1 MREKEDVFSYFE
13 TKGVSLPR
21 NVLHKEK
28 KNMIPS
34 KSSHRKR
41 IPYGMSNYA
50 SVRERECYFV
60 DKTTFIPELE
70 AANSFFFFIRP
81 RRFGKSLTLSML
93 KYYYDINNADDFEKL
108 FGGLYIGEHPT
119 EERNS
124 YLIIELDFSVI
135 DASLGNYKGSMDT
148 HCRIQFESFC
158 DRYESLLPKE
168 TKSELHK
175 TNGAV
180 GQLQVLIDKCT
191 KAGRKIYLFID
202 EYDHFTNDILSD
214 ATRLKDYESET
225 HGEGYFRKFFNTI
238 KAGTKSAIERCFV
251 TGVSP
256 VTMDDVTSGF
266 NIGTNYSM
274 SAEFNELMG
283 FTEDEVREM
292 LDYYRTTC
300 EFHHTTDELIE
311 GMKPWYDNYCFAT
324 KSYGRTTMYNSCMV
338 LYFID
343 NYIRNGG
350 DYPDYMLE
358 DNIRTDYNKLRML
371 VRRDSEFGHDASV
384 IRQIVEQGYIT
395 AELKTGFPA
404 RSITDPRN
412 FVSLL
417 YYFGMLSINGTIR
430 GKTKLI
436 IPNQVVREQLYGYLL
451 ESYERDGLSQKDYV
465 RSDLASNLAYDGAWK
480 EYFGYIADCLNN
492 YASQRDKQKGEPFV
506 HGFTLAMTSL
516 NRFYRAISE
525 QDCPTGFID
534 LFLRPELDIYKD
546 MQHCYIVE
554 FKYVKMS
561 EPESLVEIKR
571 QEAINQ
577 ANRYAET
584 ELVKS
589 SIGHTTLHKIVMV
602 YKGMEMV
609 VCEEI

>member
-1 MREKEDVFSYFE
+1 
-13 TKGVSLPR
+13 
-21 NVLHKEK
+21 
-28 KNMIPS
+28 MIPS
-34 KSSHRKR
+34 PSNYRKR
-41 IPYGMSNYA
+41 IPYGMSNFA
-50 SVRERECYFV
+50 SVRRDDCYFV
-60 DKTTFIPELE
+60 DKTVFIPELE
-70 AANSFFFFIRP
+70 KSNKFFFFIRP

-93 KYYYDINNADDFEKL
+93 KHYYDINRADKFEEL
-108 FGGLYIGEHPT
+108 FGELYIGEHPT

-124 YLIIELDFSVI
+124 YLIISLNFSVI
-135 DASLGNYKGSMDT
+135 DGTLGNYKRSMDE
-148 HCRIQFESFC
+148 HCNTEFNIFC
-158 DRYESLLPKE
+158 DVYAQYLPQGIKKE
-168 TKSELHK
+168 MNEKE
-175 TNGAV
+175 GAV
-180 GQLQVLIDKCT
+180 GQLDYLYKECAKV
-191 KAGRKIYLFID
+191 GRKIYLFID

-214 ATRLKDYESET
+214 ASRLKDYESET
-225 HGEGYFRKFFNTI
+225 HGEGYFRKFFNTV
-238 KAGTKSAIERCFV
+238 KAGTDSAIERCFV

-266 NIGTNYSM
+266 NIGTNYSL
-274 SAEFNELMG
+274 SPRFNELMG
-283 FTEDEVREM
+283 FTEDDVRQM

-338 LYFID
+338 LYFVD
-343 NYIRNGG
+343 NYIRNEG

-384 IRQIVEQGYIT
+384 IRRIVEQGYIT

-417 YYFGMLSINGTIR
+417 YYFGMLSIDGTFK
-430 GKTKLI
+430 GETKLI
-436 IPNQVVREQLYGYLL
+436 IPNQVVREQIYNYLL
-451 ESYERDGLSQKDYV
+451 ETYEKEALTQEDYIRSELSSK
-465 RSDLASNLAYDGAWK
+465 LAYDGVWR
-480 EYFGYIADCLNN
+480 EYFGYIADCLHR
-492 YASQRDKQKGEPFV
+492 YSSQRDKQKGESFV

-525 QDCPTGFID
+525 QECQQGYVD

-546 MQHCYIVE
+546 MLHSYIIE
-554 FKYVKMS
+554 FKYVKSS
-561 EPESLVEIKR
+561 EPDSLVEVKR
-571 QEAINQ
+571 QEAISQ

-584 ELVKS
+584 DLVRS

-609 VCEEI
+609 VCEEVQ

>member
-1 MREKEDVFSYFE
+1 
-13 TKGVSLPR
+13 
-21 NVLHKEK
+21 
-28 KNMIPS
+28 MIPS
-34 KSSHRKR
+34 QPIRRKR
-41 IPYGMSNYA
+41 IPYGMSNFA
-50 SVRERECYFV
+50 SVRRDNCYFV

-70 AANSFFFFIRP
+70 AANKFFFFIRP

-93 KYYYDINNADDFEKL
+93 KHYYDINKADDFEKL

-119 EERNS
+119 KERNS

-135 DASLGNYKGSMDT
+135 DGTLGNYKGSMDA
-148 HCRIQFESFC
+148 HCNTEFNIFC
-158 DRYESLLPKE
+158 DVYAQHLPAGLKE
-168 TKSELHK
+168 EMNKKE
-175 TNGAV
+175 GAV
-180 GQLQVLIDKCT
+180 EQLDYLYKECA
-191 KAGRKIYLFID
+191 KAGRKIFLFID

-214 ATRLKDYESET
+214 ASRLKDYESET

-251 TGVSP
+251 TGVCP

-274 SAEFNELMG
+274 SPEFNSFMG
-283 FTEDEVREM
+283 FTESDVRQM

-311 GMKPWYDNYCFAT
+311 GMKPWYDNYCFAM

-338 LYFID
+338 LYFVD

-384 IRQIVEQGYIT
+384 IRKIAEQGYIT

-417 YYFGMLSINGTIR
+417 YYFGMLSIDGTLE
-430 GKTKLI
+430 GETKLI
-436 IPNQVVREQLYGYLL
+436 IPNQVVREQLYNYLL
-451 ESYERDGLSQKDYV
+451 ETYEKEALTQEDYIRSQLSS
-465 RSDLASNLAYDGAWK
+465 RLAYRGAWK
-480 EYFGYIADCLNN
+480 EYFGYIAECLHR
-492 YASQRDKQKGEPFV
+492 YASQRDKQKGESFV

-525 QDCPTGFID
+525 QDIPTGYLD

-546 MQHCYIVE
+546 MLHSYIIE

-561 EPESLVEIKR
+561 EPDSLVETKR
-571 QEAINQ
+571 QEAIAQ

-584 ELVKS
+584 DLVRS

>member
-1 MREKEDVFSYFE
+1 
-13 TKGVSLPR
+13 
-21 NVLHKEK
+21 
-28 KNMIPS
+28 MIPS
-34 KSSHRKR
+34 QPVRRKR
-41 IPYGMSNYA
+41 IPYGMSNFA
-50 SVRERECYFV
+50 SVRRDNCYFV
-60 DKTTFIPELE
+60 DKTTFIPALE
-70 AANSFFFFIRP
+70 AANKFFFFIRP

-93 KYYYDINNADDFEKL
+93 KHYYDINKADDFEKL

-124 YLIIELDFSVI
+124 YLIIGLNFSVI
-135 DASLGNYKGSMDT
+135 DGTLGNYKRSMDA
-148 HCRIQFESFC
+148 HCRIQFESFR

-168 TKSELHK
+168 TKTELLNA
-175 TNGAV
+175 NGAV
-180 GQLQVLIDKCT
+180 EQLQVLIDKCA
-191 KAGRKIYLFID
+191 KVGRKIFLFID

-214 ATRLKDYESET
+214 ASRLKDYESET

-238 KAGTKSAIERCFV
+238 KAGTDSAIERCFV

-274 SAEFNELMG
+274 SPEFNSFMG
-283 FTEDEVREM
+283 FTESDVRQM

-311 GMKPWYDNYCFAT
+311 GMKPWYDNYCFAM

-338 LYFID
+338 LYFVD

-384 IRQIVEQGYIT
+384 IRKIAEQGYIT

-417 YYFGMLSINGTIR
+417 YYFGMLSIDGTLE
-430 GKTKLI
+430 GETKLI
-436 IPNQVVREQLYGYLL
+436 IPNQVVREQLYNYLL
-451 ESYERDGLSQKDYV
+451 ETYEKEALTQEDYIRSQLSS
-465 RSDLASNLAYDGAWK
+465 RLAYRGAWK
-480 EYFGYIADCLNN
+480 EYFGYIAECLHR
-492 YASQRDKQKGEPFV
+492 YASQRDKQKGESFV

-525 QDCPTGFID
+525 QDIPTGYLD

-546 MQHCYIVE
+546 MLHSYIIE

-561 EPESLVEIKR
+561 EPDSLVETKR
-571 QEAINQ
+571 QEAIAQ

-584 ELVKS
+584 DLVRS

-609 VCEEI
+609 VCEEV